1 MKKFIAL
8 LSFLLIVSVGLFA
21 QQDNSVSTDSIAFEK
36 TVHDYGTISQ
46 GADGHCEFKFVNNGK
61 KPLIINEVRASCG
74 CTVPDWTREPILPG
88 KTGVIKAKYNTAIPG
103 NFNKSITVRSNA
115 ANSVVIL
122 RIKGQVVVPE

>member
-1 MKKFIAL
+1 MKTSFVL
-8 LSFLLIVSVGLFA
+8 LSFLLFFSVGLLA
-21 QQDNSVSTDSIAFEK
+21 QQDNPVSTDSIAFEK
-36 TVHDYGTISQ
+36 VVHDYGTIVQ
-46 GADGHCEFKFVNNGK
+46 GADGHCEFTFTNKGK
-61 KPLIINEVRASCG
+61 RPLIINEVRASCG

-115 ANSVVIL
+115 ANGVVIL